1 MDWGGGKDRRR
12 AVACAVVIL
21 REEKGMIIGGIKVG
35 HYDNLTRDSL
45 ARAFVLNRS
54 LTVVTRQ
61 MEKIWGNDDTLDA
74 ILALT
79 EEEAEKKL

>member
-1 MDWGGGKDRRR
+1 MGEGGRKDSRQ
-12 AVACAVVIL
+12 AVACTVVIFC
-21 REEKGMIIGGIKVG
+21 EEKGMIIGGIKVG

-61 MEKIWGNDDTLDA
+61 MEKI
-74 ILALT
+74 
-79 EEEAEKKL
+79 